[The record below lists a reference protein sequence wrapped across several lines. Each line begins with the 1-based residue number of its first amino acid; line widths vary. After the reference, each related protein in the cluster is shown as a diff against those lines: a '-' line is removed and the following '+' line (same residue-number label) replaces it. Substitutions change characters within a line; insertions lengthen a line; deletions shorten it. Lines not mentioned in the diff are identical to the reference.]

1 MGSLLNKEKT
11 MANASTVGFGLRAIN
26 TVGQTPATSGQA
38 EYQIQT
44 APGVAVNK
52 GDPMSTQDAGNQG
65 FQQDAAFTLTDDGG
79 AGGTAWANNADAL
92 LTGVF
97 NGAFFID
104 ATGKPTFSNNIV
116 AGQTT
121 SKNYNNGSNEIEAF
135 IINNPF
141 QQYEVKAD
149 AAVAQTLI
157 GGANN
162 FNVNNYTATDN
173 LSGQSITT
181 LDVGS
186 AASTAMFKLV
196 AYGNDVNNK
205 DFTAAGGNVIVAIA
219 GGAGLYA

>member
-1 MGSLLNKEKT
+1 MS
-11 MANASTVGFGLRAIN
+11 NASTIVFGLRASN

-38 EYQIQT
+38 EYRIQT

-65 FQQDAAFTLTDDGG
+65 YQQDASFTLTDDGG
-79 AGGTAWANNADAL
+79 QGGTAWTNATEAL

-97 NGAFFID
+97 NGAFVID
-104 ATGKPTFSNNIV
+104 ASGKPTFSNNIV

-149 AAVAQTLI
+149 AAVGQALI
-157 GGANN
+157 GGASN

-173 LSGQSITT
+173 ISGQSITT
-181 LDVGS
+181 LDIGS
-186 AASTAMFKLV
+186 AATTAMFKLV
-196 AYGNDVNNK
+196 AYGNDQTNK
-205 DFTAAGGNVIVAIA
+205 DFTVAGGNVIVAIA

>member
-1 MGSLLNKEKT
+1 
-11 MANASTVGFGLRAIN
+11 MANASTTGFGLQAIN

-38 EYQIQT
+38 EYKIQT
-44 APGVAVNK
+44 APGVASNK

-65 FQQDAAFTLTDDGG
+65 YAQDAGFTLTDDGG
-79 AGGTAWANNADAL
+79 AGAAAWANNADAL

-104 ATGKPTFSNNIV
+104 ASGKPTFSNNIV

-121 SKNYNNGSNEIEAF
+121 SVDYNSGTNEISAF
-135 IINNPF
+135 VINNPF
-141 QQYEVKAD
+141 QQYMVKAD
-149 AAVAQTLI
+149 AAVAQTVI

-162 FNVNNYTATDN
+162 FNTLNYTATDN
-173 LSGQSITT
+173 LSGQS
-181 LDVGS
+181 VGKLNVAS

-196 AYGNDVNNK
+196 AYGTDINNK
-205 DFTAAGGNVIVAIA
+205 DFTVAGGNVVVAIA

>member
-1 MGSLLNKEKT
+1 MS
-11 MANASTVGFGLRAIN
+11 NASTVGFGLRAIN

-79 AGGTAWANNADAL
+79 AGGTGWASNADAL

-104 ATGKPTFSNNIV
+104 ASGKPTFSNNIV

-149 AAVAQTLI
+149 AAVGQALI

-162 FNVNNYTATDN
+162 FNVNNYTATAN

>member
-1 MGSLLNKEKT
+1 

-38 EYQIQT
+38 EYRIQT
-44 APGVAVNK
+44 APGVASNK

-65 FQQDAAFTLTDDGG
+65 FQQDCAFTITDDGG
-79 AGGTAWANNADAL
+79 AGGAAFKNDADAL

-104 ATGKPTFSNNIV
+104 ASGKPTFSNNIV

-121 SKNYNNGSNEIEAF
+121 SVNYNNGSNQIEAF

-149 AAVAQTLI
+149 AAVLQTSI
-157 GGANN
+157 GGALN
-162 FNVNNYTATDN
+162 FNIGNYTATDN
-173 LSGQSITT
+173 KSGQSIAK
-181 LDVGS
+181 LNVAS
-186 AASTAMFKLV
+186 AADGTGGKNMFKLV
-196 AYGNDVNNK
+196 AYGNDPENK
-205 DFTAAGGNVIVAIA
+205 DFTVAGGNVIVAIA

>member
-1 MGSLLNKEKT
+1 

-38 EYQIQT
+38 EYRIQT
-44 APGVAVNK
+44 APGVATNK

-65 FQQDAAFTLTDDGG
+65 FQQDASFTFTEAAG

-97 NGAFFID
+97 NGSFFID
-104 ATGKPTFSNNIV
+104 ASGKPTFSNNIV

-121 SKNYNNGSNEIEAF
+121 SVNYNNGSNEIEAF
-135 IINNPF
+135 VINNPF

-149 AAVAQTLI
+149 AAVAQTLM

-173 LSGQSITT
+173 KSGQSITT
-181 LDVGS
+181 LDIGS
-186 AASTAMFKLV
+186 AGATAMFKLV
-196 AYGNDVNNK
+196 AYGNDPENK
-205 DFTAAGGNVIVAIA
+205 DFTVAGGNVVVAIA

>member
-1 MGSLLNKEKT
+1 

-38 EYQIQT
+38 EYRIQT
-44 APGVAVNK
+44 APGVATNK

-65 FQQDAAFTLTDDGG
+65 FQQDCAFTITDDGG
-79 AGGTAWANNADAL
+79 AGGAAFKNDADAL

-104 ATGKPTFSNNIV
+104 ASGKPTFSNNIV

-121 SKNYNNGSNEIEAF
+121 SVNYNNGSNEIEAF

-149 AAVAQTLI
+149 GAVAQTLM

-173 LSGQSITT
+173 KSGQSITT
-181 LDVGS
+181 LDIGS
-186 AASTAMFKLV
+186 AGATAMFKLV
-196 AYGNDVNNK
+196 AYGNDPENK
-205 DFTAAGGNVIVAIA
+205 DFTVAGGNVVVAIA